1 MPPPDIKPD
10 FLVSLKSLSVYVL
23 VAANMDK
30 LLFADNNVP
39 LLLNVLPSA
48 CVSLKKL
55 RVVVFF
61 LDKFF
66 LGATGRTGQA
76 LQTCGQ
82 PFTLKNQ
89 WKKVGRNA
97 VLKLKKIKKH
107 DVVTIFYRVLLNQNQ
122 NHQP

>member
-61 LDKFF
+61 WTNFF
-66 LGATGRTGQA
+66 
-76 LQTCGQ
+76 
-82 PFTLKNQ
+82 
-89 WKKVGRNA
+89 W
-97 VLKLKKIKKH
+97 
-107 DVVTIFYRVLLNQNQ
+107 VLLDVLAKLYKLAANLL
-122 NHQP
+122 P